1 MSEKTC
7 SRCGLTKLLAAF
19 KFEPSVQR
27 YRTVCREC
35 RNKTKRRRYAT
46 DESARTKAR
55 ERAAEQRQRIN
66 STPELLLAAREQRR
80 EYKRLGRICAA
91 PGYKAVRH
99 DAHVECW
106 RNWFMEQQA
115 GLQLH
120 DAHVRLAKADDT
132 RWWHIHTKHQP
143 SVAAARQRR
152 RQQARETLAD
162 SYLTLLL
169 TNGRTSCPI
178 SAGIPQSLIELK
190 RAHLRLVRHL
200 NQQGGETQ

>member
-35 RNKTKRRRYAT
+35 RNEAARRRYST
-46 DESARTKAR
+46 DEVARTKAQ
-55 ERAAEQRQRIN
+55 ERAAEQQQRIK

-80 EYKRLGRICAA
+80 EYKRLGRICAK
-91 PGYKAVRH
+91 PGFKPAKH
-99 DAHVECW
+99 EAHVRCW
-106 RNWFMEQQA
+106 VEWSKQQ
-115 GLQLH
+115 LKPPVLH
-120 DAHVRLAKADDT
+120 DAHVSAAAADRA
-132 RWWHIHTKHQP
+132 RWWHLHVKHQP
-143 SVAAARQRR
+143 RVAIARQRR
-152 RQQARETLAD
+152 HQQARETLAD
-162 SYLTLLL
+162 SYLTKLL

-200 NQQGGETQ
+200 NQQEGETQ